1 MQQRFEGIWL
11 PLITPFRDG
20 EVDLPALHGLVEH
33 YIGAGIHGFIV
44 CGTTGEPATMSEDE
58 QLRVLDAVLEV
69 SGGRRPVVMG
79 LSSNDTRDA
88 LRQLARFQRRA
99 IDGILAVS
107 PYYTRP
113 SQQGLVAHFH
123 ALARAT
129 ARRDLPVFAVGPQT
143 SAQALRA
150 GFGDVRNADGDA
162 NALARCARQWAVPE
176 KGVLLHVCGAQAP
189 GTLAALLRN
198 AGFSV
203 RRAPL
208 YRIEAAADL
217 PDAVLQALRTRQL
230 DAAMFFSPRS
240 AAVFRDCLLRHDGG
254 LAGSLTG
261 LCISTPTAAAL
272 APLAFAAIR
281 IAGRPNQDAMLA
293 LVA

>member
-1 MQQRFEGIWL
+1 MRI
-11 PLITPFRDG
+11 LITRPAEDG
-20 EVDLPALHGLVEH
+20 AEIAARLAGLGHRGMVAPLLVPRYDEGPEPDLSGV
-33 YIGAGIHGFIV
+33 
-44 CGTTGEPATMSEDE
+44 
-58 QLRVLDAVLEV
+58 QAVLITSANGV
-69 SGGRRPVVMG
+69 R
-79 LSSNDTRDA
+79 
-88 LRQLARFQRRA
+88 
-99 IDGILAVS
+99 
-107 PYYTRP
+107 
-113 SQQGLVAHFH
+113 

-162 NALARCARQWAVPE
+162 HALARCAGQWAVPE
-176 KGVLLHVCGAQAP
+176 KGVLLHVCGAQVP
-189 GTLAALLRN
+189 GTLAALLRD

-254 LAGSLTG
+254 LAESLTG